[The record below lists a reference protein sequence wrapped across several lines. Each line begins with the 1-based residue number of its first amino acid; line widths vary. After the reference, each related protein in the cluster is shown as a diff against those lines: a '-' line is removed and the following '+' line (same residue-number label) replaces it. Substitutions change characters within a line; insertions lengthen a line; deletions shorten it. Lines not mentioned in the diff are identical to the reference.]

1 MLSRFTVFVVA
12 SSLFACGQGDH
23 EYATPYGVNQ
33 AMLIGPDK
41 GGTLTDVDEC
51 DSDECSAV
59 VERCGADSFADVM
72 LDPDSNV
79 LDVLCYRP
87 NVTVKQ
93 IGLDAVV
100 TARAGNNTVLVLD
113 GEADAADVTGD
124 VIIDGNNAVVY
135 GDGPDVSLIA
145 GSLSVEKNN
154 AIVRGVR
161 IQGDVT
167 ITKNNTKLAFC
178 QIDGDL
184 TITGNNTTLG
194 ECVVHGQLRIEG
206 NNTVLVRN
214 EFGAPPTLL
223 GKNLSCN
230 ANRSFDDA
238 DSDLVVTPAELGAEL
253 VCASE

>member
-12 SSLFACGQGDH
+12 GSVFACAQGEP

-41 GGTLTDVDEC
+41 GGTLTDVADC

-59 VERCGADSFADVM
+59 VERCGEGSFADVM

-79 LDVLCYRP
+79 LDILCYGP
-87 NVTVKQ
+87 HVTVKE
-93 IGLDAVV
+93 IGRDPVE

-113 GEADAADVTGD
+113 GDADGVDVTGD

-135 GDGPDVSLIA
+135 GKGSDVSLIA

-167 ITKNNTKLAFC
+167 ITKNDTKLAFC

-184 TITGNNTTLG
+184 TITGNNTSLG
-194 ECVVHGQLRIEG
+194 ECVVHGRLRIEG
-206 NNTVLVRN
+206 NNTVLVQN
-214 EFGAPPTLL
+214 QLGAAPTLL
-223 GKNLSCN
+223 GKHSSCN
-230 ANRSFDDA
+230 ANRTFVDA
-238 DSDLVVTPAELGAEL
+238 DADLVVSAGELGAEL
-253 VCASE
+253 VCAGE